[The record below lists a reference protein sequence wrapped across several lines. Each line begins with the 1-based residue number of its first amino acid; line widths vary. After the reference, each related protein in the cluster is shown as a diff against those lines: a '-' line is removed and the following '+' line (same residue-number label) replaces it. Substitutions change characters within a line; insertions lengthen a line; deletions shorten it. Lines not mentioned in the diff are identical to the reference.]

1 MGKEVRL
8 LRTRTIDPK
17 TIRRR
22 ALAKVYALLIRL
34 ADEEE
39 NQTALP
45 DHFSEETGKA
55 DEQPTTEME
64 ACNE

>member
-1 MGKEVRL
+1 MFKY
-8 LRTRTIDPK
+8 DPLNPE
-17 TIRRR
+17 TTRRR
-22 ALAKVYALLIRL
+22 TLEKVYALLIRL
-34 ADEEE
+34 AEEKE